1 MIPSMIAL
9 LLTLLLAPEVTTDVG
24 EVATLTMRWD
34 KGAVTILRVER
45 TLLAR
50 PTHLVRFRG
59 RFEARAL
66 AGDKPLDF
74 VRFDFP
80 LLAPADSSDEMTE
93 EAAKLGANLR
103 AHVTATTTVR
113 VPLPPGAT
121 AVAVYDTASHKLVSA
136 PLGPAKAAPAPA
148 TTAPATKAP
157 PPAPPGSAAGAS
169 GSTRK

>member
-24 EVATLTMRWD
+24 EVATLTVRWD

-59 RFEARAL
+59 RFEARAVG
-66 AGDKPLDF
+66 GDKPLDF

-93 EAAKLGANLR
+93 EAARLGAKLR

-113 VPLPPGAT
+113 VPIPPGAT

-136 PLGPAKAAPAPA
+136 ALGPAKAMAPAAPA
-148 TTAPATKAP
+148 ATAPA
-157 PPAPPGSAAGAS
+157 PAPPGSAAGAG